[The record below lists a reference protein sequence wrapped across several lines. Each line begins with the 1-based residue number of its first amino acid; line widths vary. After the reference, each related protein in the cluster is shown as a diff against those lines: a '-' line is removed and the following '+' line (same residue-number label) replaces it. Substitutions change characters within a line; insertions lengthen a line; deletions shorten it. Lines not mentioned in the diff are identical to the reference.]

1 MPHLLK
7 LLGTVGKPTIP
18 FLAKT
23 TDERIFEKLPQREFK
38 FSALLTGTFAYTPL
52 VIIKTYKSIAEI
64 CHTDRVKS
72 TTYRLAP
79 ISLSRPKRL
88 LRSTETAILHNTW
101 FFLSAYVK
109 VIVISKHAI
118 LASYDACDEI
128 AFLISIGNP
137 LFVYD
142 SLCLST

>member
-52 VIIKTYKSIAEI
+52 VIIKTYKTVAEI
-64 CHTDRVKS
+64 CHTDRIER
-72 TTYRLAP
+72 TTDRLAP
-79 ISLSRPKRL
+79 TGLTSSESF
-88 LRSTETAILHNTW
+88 LRST
-101 FFLSAYVK
+101 
-109 VIVISKHAI
+109 
-118 LASYDACDEI
+118 
-128 AFLISIGNP
+128 
-137 LFVYD
+137 
-142 SLCLST
+142 